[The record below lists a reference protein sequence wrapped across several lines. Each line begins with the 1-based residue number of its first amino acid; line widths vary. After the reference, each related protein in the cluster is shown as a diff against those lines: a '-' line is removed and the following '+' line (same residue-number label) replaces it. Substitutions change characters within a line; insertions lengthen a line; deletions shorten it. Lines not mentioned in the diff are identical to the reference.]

1 MDGIYISK
9 SDNEDAFSNSKIEL
23 FDPITKTVKEVISGK
38 FLEKNLVAVKN
49 PENEN
54 LFGVSD
60 LKGNIKVPSKYLDV
74 SIICDTIVKLRN
86 EKCQNEYFDLAN
98 NKPIF
103 TDYFYINKIM
113 VQTDIEQ
120 DIYNGEI
127 FYYEKNNK
135 IGLIDHQENIKLE
148 TNYFSFNYLAFG
160 LFAFSRSEK
169 IHMIFTSLNLDF
181 VI

>member
-9 SDNEDAFSNSKIEL
+9 SDNEDAFSNSKLEL
-23 FDPITKTVKEVISGK
+23 FDPITKTVKEVISGQ

-49 PENEN
+49 PKNDN
-54 LFGVSD
+54 FFGVSD
-60 LKGNIKVPSKYLDV
+60 LEGNIKVPSKYLDV
-74 SIICDTIVKLRN
+74 SMICDTIVKLRN
-86 EKCQNEYFDLAN
+86 DKCQNEYFDLAN

-135 IGLIDHQENIKLE
+135 IGLIDYQENIKLE
-148 TNYFSFNYLAFG
+148 ANYF
-160 LFAFSRSEK
+160 
-169 IHMIFTSLNLDF
+169 
-181 VI
+181 